1 MRSRIVLVSTLL
13 LCAVT
18 ILYAHELY
26 IKLDSYFLDPNTS
39 VTVPI
44 LNGTFDLSENSITR
58 DRVPDISV
66 VSPAGRVHIDTT
78 QWLAEGDT
86 TFLTFETGEE
96 GTYVIGASTRPR
108 DLGLAAADFN
118 EYLEHDGIPDVLEA
132 RRQNNEL
139 EVDVWERYSKHVKA
153 VVQVGD
159 EVTKQKSK
167 WQFWKKQVELTY
179 MTVLGYPAEIVL
191 LGNPYAITVGDS
203 LQVRCLV
210 DGNPVDNQLVVAGQ
224 EGGENMM
231 ETRTDPEGVATLQ
244 LGAAGKWFVRFIN
257 MVPSSVEDI
266 SYESKWATLTFE
278 LR

>member
-1 MRSRIVLVSTLL
+1 
-13 LCAVT
+13 VT

-66 VSPAGRVHIDTT
+66 VSPAGREHIDTT
-78 QWLAEGDT
+78 QWIAEGDT
-86 TFLTFETGEE
+86 TFLSFVTGDG

-167 WQFWKKQVELTY
+167 WQFWKKEVELTY
-179 MTVLGYPAEIVL
+179 TTVFGYPAEIVPL
-191 LGNPYAITVGDS
+191 VNPYAMSVGDE

-210 DGNPVDNQLVVAGQ
+210 DGEPVANQLVVAGQ
-224 EGGENMM
+224 EGGENMA

-244 LGAAGKWFVRFIN
+244 LGAPGKWFVRFIN
-257 MVPSSVEDI
+257 MVPSPVEDI
-266 SYESKWATLTFE
+266 DYESKWATLTFE